1 MMLALNWRESGGERE
16 SDDTFWEGLLLEE
29 PHRSGPIGNIQHL
42 DNKSTANDL
51 PTARDQEV
59 PPIKPDAAQSVTSQ
73 NDQHMQRRAL
83 QEMVKASKYPSR
95 ETLSSKVKSSGSLQ
109 NGLQGASCEPRLA
122 SSCPNGPE
130 PVKEMAHSHTK
141 AEEKDQEGLGAVGAQ
156 PEYLTNPKQ
165 IQMRTD
171 SLNGSVVHSL
181 ATGSLKSFRR
191 RKPQSWP
198 NPKDSLGY
206 LIDKNNKKIK
216 GKVWVAEGPAL
227 ELFEAQIRPQIE
239 RLLHS
244 TEPPQCAPL
253 LLTLYMIGKKETSAN
268 PVVMICCCDR
278 KARKDAEALIRES
291 DILQQFPQ
299 VGLGNS
305 ASLLETSAFVV
316 PAGGRSS
323 ASQLDAQIPSGRLEI
338 HGLKKPV
345 IGRRLRFVMNAD
357 GRQIVR
363 FTTGGPFIRIE
374 KHTYQ
379 LTATHIS
386 QDMGTDSEMQ
396 FDSDDDCEYDG
407 LSDTDTEEEEET
419 TEQVDDG
426 HDGIETGSQGNLQEI
441 RNTPLETGVTSHII
455 DSDKKVSLERLY
467 RHDLWIAQDTK
478 GVDQTFLKPSK
489 VDFFLVKLPAGEAE
503 KASNVIDEVGNY
515 RDLEVTDIAA
525 LPKPGT
531 EVVVVT
537 PYSHLTGF
545 VLPGNTR
552 VKMHGF
558 YGFQNLLAV
567 RLSSSIKPGDSG
579 SAVLDANTGCLYG
592 HITLGS
598 APDTIAYMVP
608 SIDTFAEIVAVFG
621 KLPTL
626 KVEPPT
632 PAFEMPWANIQN
644 AQDEWSISTSS
655 SELWEDSKELTIPL
669 GPQDAVESNIPRLR
683 SRETDRENMLIPH
696 ETAEDSRNTV
706 DERVPFVPSE
716 PIPIYDSQMPM
727 IWR

>member
-1 MMLALNWRESGGERE
+1 MMLALNRPESGGERE
-16 SDDTFWEGLLLEE
+16 SDATFWDGLLLEE
-29 PHRSGPIGNIQHL
+29 AHRSGSIGNLQHFN
-42 DNKSTANDL
+42 NKSTANDL
-51 PTARDQEV
+51 PTARDQDIQ
-59 PPIKPDAAQSVTSQ
+59 PIKPDAVQNLTSQ
-73 NDQHMQRRAL
+73 NDQQMQQLAL
-83 QEMVKASKYPSR
+83 QEPVTGSEYPSR
-95 ETLSSKVKSSGSLQ
+95 EILSWKVKPSGSLQ
-109 NGLQGASCEPRLA
+109 NGLQGASCQPRLA
-122 SSCPNGPE
+122 SSCLTGAE
-130 PVKEMAHSHTK
+130 TVKEMAHTHAK

-156 PEYLTNPKQ
+156 AEHLTNPKQ
-165 IQMRTD
+165 VQMRSD
-171 SLNGSVVHSL
+171 SLNGSMVHSL
-181 ATGSLKSFRR
+181 ATGSLSPFRR

-206 LIDKNNKKIK
+206 LIDKNNKKVK

-227 ELFEAQIRPQIE
+227 ELFEQQLRPQIE

-305 ASLLETSAFVV
+305 ASLLETGAFVV
-316 PAGGRSS
+316 PAGGKSTVN
-323 ASQLDAQIPSGRLEI
+323 QLDAQIPSRLEI

-345 IGRRLRFVMNAD
+345 IGRRLRFVRNAD
-357 GRQIVR
+357 DRQTVR

-379 LTATHIS
+379 LTAIHIN
-386 QDMGTDSEMQ
+386 QDTGTDSDMQ

-407 LSDTDTEEEEET
+407 QSDTDTDEEEERAE
-419 TEQVDDG
+419 EDDEG
-426 HDGIETGSQGNLQEI
+426 SIGVETGTQGNLQAI
-441 RNTPLETGVTSHII
+441 RNTPLETEVLSHIM
-455 DSDKKVSLERLY
+455 DSDKEVSLETLY
-467 RHDLWIAQDTK
+467 RHDLWSAQDTT
-478 GVDQTFLKPSK
+478 GVNETLLKPSK
-489 VDFFLVKLPAGEAE
+489 VDYFLVKLPAGETE
-503 KASNVIDEVGNY
+503 KASNVIEEVGNY
-515 RDLEVTDIAA
+515 SNLEVTDIAA

-537 PYSHLTGF
+537 THSHLTGF

-632 PAFEMPWANIQN
+632 LAVDIPWANMQN
-644 AQDEWSISTSS
+644 EQDELSISTSS
-655 SELWEDSKELTIPL
+655 SELWEDPKELTVPR
-669 GPQDAVESNIPRLR
+669 GPPGAVRSNIPRLR
-683 SRETDRENMLIPH
+683 SREIDQENMLSPH
-696 ETAEDSRNTV
+696 ETAEDLHPTV

-716 PIPIYDSQMPM
+716 PIPVYGSQMPM